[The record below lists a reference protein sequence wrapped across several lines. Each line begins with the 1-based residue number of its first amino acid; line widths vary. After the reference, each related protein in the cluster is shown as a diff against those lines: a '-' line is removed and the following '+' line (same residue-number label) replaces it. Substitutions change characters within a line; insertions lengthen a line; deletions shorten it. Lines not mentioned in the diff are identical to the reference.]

1 MNSLAEDLKPEII
14 DEDQQ
19 FVTFYVDQ
27 KHYGINIKDVREIK
41 AWTNVTP
48 LPNTPSSMRGVLNL
62 RGAIVPIYDLRA
74 VFGQGLTTPTPEHV
88 NLIVAINGR
97 IVGFLVDAV
106 SDILSFADDQI
117 QPPPRNRGKEIERMN
132 SVKGLGESNG
142 VMTMLLD
149 IQTLIGNQLPVND
162 DDFLASAEKKN

>member
-1 MNSLAEDLKPEII
+1 MSNLAKTFNDEAMEEDP
-14 DEDQQ
+14 Q
-19 FVTFYVDQ
+19 FVTFYVDG
-27 KHYGINIKDVREIK
+27 KHYGLNIKDVREIK
-41 AWTNVTP
+41 AWTHVTP

-74 VFGQGLTTPTPEHV
+74 VFGQGLTHPTSEHV
-88 NLIVAINGR
+88 NLIVSIQGR

-106 SDILSFADDQI
+106 SDILSFSPDQI
-117 QPPPRNRGKEIERMN
+117 QPPPRNRGKELERMN
-132 SVKGLGESNG
+132 SVMGLGESNG

-162 DDFLASAEKKN
+162 DDFLAKPEKKN